1 MKGRAKMELC
11 TFHIDLMG
19 EKIRFEFSDSDIK
32 RPQKETLTVSFSTVS
47 AALLNFDDAS
57 FEKLKMITDKLEKE
71 IANGREINNTISAE
85 LYKIMFSSENIIER
99 IAASMIEYHHL
110 EIKRQM
116 KTSIK
121 IKQWEKALKE
131 FHANL
136 FNEIKELKSV
146 IENDFQF
153 KNDSDFNMSIT
164 LGKNRSS
171 TIALS
176 DSFGQFVKIFTYAV
190 YLKDLHIFTC
200 RHCGEKYLAVTDM
213 RYCKEK
219 ECQQEKE
226 KEQRRTKRQNRK
238 YDIYVQPLDNFND
251 YARGRLRE
259 MRLAGA
265 TQKEV
270 AAYEKLKLRHRD
282 DLRNRLDAF
291 KNQGKTPDEEF
302 YQICDGYKKELK
314 VRADVVIKRKI

>member
-1 MKGRAKMELC
+1 M
-11 TFHIDLMG
+11 F
-19 EKIRFEFSDSDIK
+19 
-32 RPQKETLTVSFSTVS
+32 
-47 AALLNFDDAS
+47 AS
-57 FEKLKMITDKLEKE
+57 G
-71 IANGREINNTISAE
+71 NV
-85 LYKIMFSSENIIER
+85 IER
-99 IAASMIEYHHL
+99 IAASVIEYHHL

-121 IKQWEKALKE
+121 IKQWEKAIRE

-136 FNEIKELKSV
+136 FNEIKELKPV
-146 IENDFQF
+146 IENDFRF
-153 KNDSDFNMSIT
+153 KKDSDFNMSIT
-164 LGKNRSS
+164 LGENRSS
-171 TIALS
+171 TIAIL
-176 DSFGQFVKIFTYAV
+176 DSFGQFVKIFTYAI

-200 RHCGEKYLAVTDM
+200 HHCGEKYLAVTDM
-213 RYCKEK
+213 RYCKGK

-238 YDIYVQPLDNFND
+238 YDPYVQPLDNFND

-270 AAYEKLKLRHRD
+270 AAYEELKLRHRD
-282 DLRNRLDAF
+282 DLRIRLDAF
-291 KNQGKTPDEEF
+291 KNQGETPDEEF

-314 VRADVVIKRKI
+314 TRSDVVINRNRKKA

>member
-1 MKGRAKMELC
+1 
-11 TFHIDLMG
+11 
-19 EKIRFEFSDSDIK
+19 
-32 RPQKETLTVSFSTVS
+32 
-47 AALLNFDDAS
+47 
-57 FEKLKMITDKLEKE
+57 
-71 IANGREINNTISAE
+71 
-85 LYKIMFSSENIIER
+85 
-99 IAASMIEYHHL
+99 MIEYHHL

-121 IKQWEKALKE
+121 IKQWEKAIRE

-136 FNEIKELKSV
+136 FNEIKELKPV
-146 IENDFQF
+146 IENDFRF
-153 KNDSDFNMSIT
+153 KKDSDFNMSIT
-164 LGKNRSS
+164 LGENRSS
-171 TIALS
+171 TIAIL
-176 DSFGQFVKIFTYAV
+176 DSFGQFVKIFTYAI

-200 RHCGEKYLAVTDM
+200 HHCGEKYLAVTDM
-213 RYCKEK
+213 RYCKGK

-238 YDIYVQPLDNFND
+238 YDPYVQPLDNFND

-270 AAYEKLKLRHRD
+270 AAYEELKLRHRD
-282 DLRNRLDAF
+282 DLRIRLDAF
-291 KNQGKTPDEEF
+291 KNQGETPDEEF

-314 VRADVVIKRKI
+314 TRSDVVINRNRKKA